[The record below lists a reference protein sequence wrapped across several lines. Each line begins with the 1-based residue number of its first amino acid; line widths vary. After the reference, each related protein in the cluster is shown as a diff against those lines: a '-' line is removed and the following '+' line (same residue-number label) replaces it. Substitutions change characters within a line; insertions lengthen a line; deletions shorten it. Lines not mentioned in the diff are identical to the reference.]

1 VRGGRNRRTRRSRYL
16 LGEPLGDVL
25 DVLDVFVAHDDQRRY
40 SYVCKALGG
49 GRVETI
55 RAEIVVA
62 LLQPEGLTLHLR
74 DVLSEARI
82 DLLQAAVRP
91 GEPGAQVRLDRGIEI
106 TALERLLLKKD
117 VTVSDQSWSGSPAPT
132 STSAETRSG
141 DSSASSS
148 AVLPPSETPTTAARS
163 MPATSSASRTA
174 PR

>member
-1 VRGGRNRRTRRSRYL
+1 
-16 LGEPLGDVL
+16 
-25 DVLDVFVAHDDQRRY
+25 
-40 SYVCKALGG
+40 
-49 GRVETI
+49 
-55 RAEIVVA
+55 VA